1 MADYPLESEGWF
13 VINNAVFDI
22 IMPRLSANAF
32 KILCVAIRQTEGW
45 EDLTTPSKRKE
56 RDWIVYSQFM
66 QMTGI
71 KSKHTITTAIEE
83 CITEGVLIRETAL
96 NKTTRGGKPVYYY
109 RLNKKYQPDRREN
122 RTNDTNSDRRENRAI
137 TPPDRRENRAI
148 TKSDRREN
156 RAITPPDRRENRAYK
171 KKDSK
176 QRDGEKQQQTKETA
190 KSEVQSVV
198 VVDNSSQIKL
208 FSEFGIALND
218 TTRALL
224 ERPVTDIQAW
234 INFARSQGNLNNP
247 AGAVIR
253 GLQSGEQPPNGG
265 EHETSRTRNH
275 NATVNDKAIEISDRR
290 RQRTIVL

>member
-1 MADYPLESEGWF
+1 MADYPLESKGWF

-137 TPPDRRENRAI
+137 TPPDRRENRA
-148 TKSDRREN
+148 
-156 RAITPPDRRENRAYK
+156 YK

-208 FSEFGIALND
+208 FSEFGIALNN
-218 TTRALL
+218 TTRPLL
-224 ERPVTDIQAW
+224 TCNVTAIESW
-234 INFARSQGNLNNP
+234 INFANSQEGLCNP
-247 AGAVIR
+247 AGVVIR